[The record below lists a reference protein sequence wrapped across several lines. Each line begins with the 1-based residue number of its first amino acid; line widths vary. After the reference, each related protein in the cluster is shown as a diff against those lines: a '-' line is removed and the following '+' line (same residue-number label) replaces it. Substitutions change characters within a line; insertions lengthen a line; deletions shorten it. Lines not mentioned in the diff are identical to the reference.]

1 MSQFTWNE
9 FEDFVRREA
18 GVSPKKIL
26 TKGHAVEGDLDITGD
41 DAIEFMESFFDK
53 FPVQVGD
60 FEFNRYFSGEG
71 FSLIEVARMVFS
83 RKHQAKYDKVP
94 LTLGML
100 YQAILDGEWNNQR
113 LESAAAL
120 IAPRPI
126 DRFIFQ
132 AMCWICAHLKSL
144 R

>member
-9 FEDFVRREA
+9 FEDFVRRGT

-26 TKGHAVEGDLDITGD
+26 TKSHAIEGDLDITGD
-41 DAIEFMESFFDK
+41 DAVEFMERFFNK

-60 FEFNRYFSGEG
+60 FEFNRYFSEEG
-71 FSLIEVARMVFS
+71 FSLIEVARTVFS
-83 RKHQAKYDKVP
+83 RKHRKKYDKVP

-113 LESAAAL
+113 LESL
-120 IAPRPI
+120 P
-126 DRFIFQ
+126 
-132 AMCWICAHLKSL
+132 
-144 R
+144 